1 MHEKAPILKA
11 ELRQRLG
18 TRYARRDREQG
29 RLPGVVYGHGERP
42 VALSLDAKEAVTLI
56 QKGEK
61 VFRLDLKGAG
71 GDQMLL
77 LKDVQFDYLGDTI
90 VHADFARVDLNERV
104 RTRVHVVLKG
114 EAKGLKSAG
123 AIMMHPTNE
132 LEIECRVVDLPDFI
146 EVDVSDLDINQ
157 AITAD
162 KVALPT
168 ADMRLLTDPHAI
180 VAQIV
185 EQKEQ
190 VVAEAAVVGA
200 EPVAPEVIG
209 EKERA
214 EKAAAAAAAAPAGK
228 GGAPAAKGGAP
239 AAKK

>member
-11 ELRQRLG
+11 EIRQRLG
-18 TRYARRDREQG
+18 TRYARRDRQQG
-29 RLPGVVYGHGERP
+29 RLPSVVYGHGEP
-42 VALSLDAKEAVTLI
+42 PLPLSLDAKEAVGLI

-61 VFRLDLKGAG
+61 VFRLELKGAG
-71 GDQMLL
+71 ADQMLL

-114 EAKGLKSAG
+114 DAKGLKTAG

-146 EVDVSDLDINQ
+146 EVDVSDLDVNQ
-157 AITAD
+157 VISAD

-190 VVAEAAVVGA
+190 VVAEAAVVAA
-200 EPVAPEVIG
+200 EPAAPEVIG

-214 EKAAAAAAAAPAGK
+214 EKAAAAAAAAAPAGK
-228 GGAPAAKGGAP
+228 GGAPAAK
-239 AAKK
+239 K

>member
-11 ELRQRLG
+11 EIRQRLG
-18 TRYARRDREQG
+18 TRYARRDRQQG
-29 RLPGVVYGHGERP
+29 RLPGVVYGHGEP
-42 VALSLDAKEAVTLI
+42 PLPLSLDAKEAVGLI

-61 VFRLDLKGAG
+61 VFRLELKGAG
-71 GDQMLL
+71 ADQMLL

-114 EAKGLKSAG
+114 DAKGLKTAG

-146 EVDVSDLDINQ
+146 EVDVSDLDVNQ
-157 AITAD
+157 VISAD
-162 KVALPT
+162 RVALPT

-190 VVAEAAVVGA
+190 VVAEAAVVAA
-200 EPVAPEVIG
+200 EPAAPEVIG

-214 EKAAAAAAAAPAGK
+214 EKAAAAAAAAAPAGK
-228 GGAPAAKGGAP
+228 GGAPAAK
-239 AAKK
+239 K